1 MSRTEVQHYQ
11 LGAWLHNRAGYRG
24 GVTKSHYS
32 LNDDLQ
38 LALRLA
44 DAADA
49 ISRERFLAMDLE
61 VTTKPDKTPVT
72 DADRAVEQALM
83 DILATERGNDY
94 LLGEEFGEQAGLLAE
109 HPVTTADHPHR
120 QWIIDPIDGTSNF
133 LRGVPVWATLISLA
147 IDGVPVIGVVS
158 APALGKRWWASK
170 GNGAW
175 VDESNDPLAK
185 VPLPEGLSS
194 MIEQPMVAIAE
205 PRRLSVSGVKTL
217 ADASLSYNSLQQ
229 WDQAGYLTELVE
241 LSRKVWRTRAYGD
254 MWSYMMVAEGI
265 LDIAGEFDLKPY
277 DMAALMPIVTE
288 AGGTFTAVT
297 GEADVWHGS
306 ALATNGALHQTV
318 LEQLAK

>member
-1 MSRTEVQHYQ
+1 MFTLDE
-11 LGAWLHNRAGYRG
+11 
-24 GVTKSHYS
+24 
-32 LNDDLQ
+32 DLQ
-38 LALRLA
+38 LALQLA
-44 DAADA
+44 DAADT
-49 ISRERFLAMDLE
+49 ISRERFLSVDLE

-72 DADRAVEQALM
+72 DADRAVERAIM
-83 DILATERGNDY
+83 DLLAEERGSDY
-94 LLGEEFGEQAGLLAE
+94 LLGEEFGEHAGRLADAPIE
-109 HPVTTADHPHR
+109 TADHPHR

-147 IDGVPVIGVVS
+147 VDGVPVIGVVS

-185 VPLPEGLSS
+185 VILPEGLAS
-194 MIEQPMVAIAE
+194 IVDGPMTAVVE
-205 PRRLSVSGVKTL
+205 PRRLAVSGVQTL

-229 WDQAGYLTELVE
+229 WDKAGYLSELVD

-306 ALATNGALHQTV
+306 ALATNGVLHSQV